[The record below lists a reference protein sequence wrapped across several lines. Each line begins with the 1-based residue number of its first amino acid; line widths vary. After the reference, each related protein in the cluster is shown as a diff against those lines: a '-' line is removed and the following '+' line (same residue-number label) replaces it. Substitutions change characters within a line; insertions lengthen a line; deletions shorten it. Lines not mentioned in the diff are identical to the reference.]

1 MSYAEIKA
9 LEEEV
14 DELKSVIRDMEDDAI
29 FILSKLIEIRYMYS
43 TYEDLA
49 KELKVIIKLHSQA
62 DRAKAKALILGED
75 NERVANRYDWDS
87 LCSGGSRLTIKR

>member
-49 KELKVIIKLHSQA
+49 KELKVIIKLHGKI
-62 DRAKAKALILGED
+62 DIKKAKALILGE
-75 NERVANRYDWDS
+75 R
-87 LCSGGSRLTIKR
+87 